1 MRHDRFAGQWGR
13 HSCLPVCLFADQELA
28 GRIACITAPMS
39 ALVKLVD
46 VSKRYADAIALHA
59 TNLSIE
65 RGTTTVLIG
74 PSGCGK
80 STLLRLIIRL
90 IEPDSGS
97 IEFNGEPITADT
109 IGILRRRIGYVIQ
122 EGGLFPHLTARANVL
137 LMARHIGKSE
147 DEMRSRL
154 ADLCDLTRFSGTL
167 LSRYPVELSG
177 GQRQRVGLMRALM
190 LSPELLLLDE
200 PLGALDPL
208 VRAALQKDLKGIF
221 AQLQQ
226 TALFVTHD
234 LAEASYFGDEIVLM
248 NDGRVVQKGSV
259 TDLRER
265 PADPF
270 VSEFINAQR
279 GIVLT

>member
-1 MRHDRFAGQWGR
+1 
-13 HSCLPVCLFADQELA
+13 
-28 GRIACITAPMS
+28 MS
-39 ALVKLVD
+39 ALVKLED
-46 VSKRYADAIALHA
+46 VSKRYGDAMALCP
-59 TNLSIE
+59 TNLSVQS
-65 RGTTTVLIG
+65 GKTTVLIG

-80 STLLRLIIRL
+80 STLLRLIIHL

-97 IEFNGEPITADT
+97 IELDGKRVTPENINA
-109 IGILRRRIGYVIQ
+109 LRRRIGYVIQ

-147 DEMRSRL
+147 AEAQNRL
-154 ADLCDLTRFSGTL
+154 LELSDLTRFSENL
-167 LSRYPVELSG
+167 LTRYPMELSG
-177 GQRQRVGLMRALM
+177 GQRQRVSLMRALM

-208 VRAALQKDLKGIF
+208 VRAALQKDLKEIF
-221 AQLQQ
+221 TRLGQ
-226 TALFVTHD
+226 TVLFVTHD
-234 LAEASYFGDEIVLM
+234 LAEATYFADEIVLM
-248 NDGRVVQKGSV
+248 NEGRIVQRGTI

-279 GIVLT
+279 GIVLQ